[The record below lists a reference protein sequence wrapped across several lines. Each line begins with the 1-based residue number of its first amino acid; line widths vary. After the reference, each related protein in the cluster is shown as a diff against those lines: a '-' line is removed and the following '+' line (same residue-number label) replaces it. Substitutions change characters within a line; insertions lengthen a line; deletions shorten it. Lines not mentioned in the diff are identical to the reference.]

1 MVTVIVMVVSTAMIV
16 GEVVGL
22 WDSLYHLDA
31 EYLTDPGR
39 HEHLLLCHLSIHFLF
54 VISFCFQNTN

>member
-16 GEVVGL
+16 AEVVGL

-31 EYLTDPGR
+31 EYLIDPGCR
-39 HEHLLLCHLSIHFLF
+39 EHLLP
-54 VISFCFQNTN
+54 

>member
-16 GEVVGL
+16 AEVVGL

-31 EYLTDPGR
+31 EFLIDPGHR
-39 HEHLLLCHLSIHFLF
+39 EHSSIHFLF
-54 VISFCFQNTN
+54 VISFCFQNII